1 MTRQTA
7 PYGTWASPIS
17 ARMVAGQSLRFDSV
31 QRAGDAVYW
40 SEMRP
45 AEGGRAVVVAR
56 HDDGTVRDVTPERH
70 SVRSRVHEYGGG
82 AYLASDDGVFYVN
95 DKDQAVYRIGGD
107 GDAHVVM
114 AVPGMRAADFTLDRN
129 HRRLIAVGER
139 HEGDHDPSPE
149 NLLIGISLDDDA
161 DGPVSRLVEG
171 SDFYAFPRL
180 SPDGS
185 KLCWI
190 EWDLPGMPW
199 EASRLMVAE
208 LSANGEPGP
217 AQHVAGGNG
226 HHVFQPQWGEDGRL
240 HFVWDET
247 GWGNLYVWDGSGVE
261 ALAPREAEFGRPLWG
276 LRTTSYAVRPDG
288 SVVSSFIDNGAFQLA
303 VITPGAREPRRLDV
317 PFRQIDGICAGP
329 GDVTAIVTEDTRP
342 PAVAGVPIS
351 PDGAGAPAILRE
363 SMTASLDADAISSG
377 RHIAVPLE
385 EGGVVHALYYPPANA
400 DFEGEAGTAPPLI
413 TAAHGGPTG
422 MADRGLKLK
431 IQYWTSRG
439 FAFLDVDYR
448 GSAGY
453 GTAYRDALNGH
464 WGLRDVDD
472 VVAAAQW
479 LVAEGLADGER
490 LMISGGSAGGFTVL
504 CALTFHDVFA
514 AGASYYGVGDL
525 QKLLDLTHKFE
536 SGYLYKLTGTSPG
549 NTEEIFR
556 ARSPLFHAERITR
569 PVIFFQGVED
579 KVVPPGQ
586 SRDMV
591 ETLKRQGIP
600 VAYLEFEG
608 EGHGFRAADTLV
620 AALESEYAFYCRV
633 LGLVPQA
640 DLPDVRIFNEQELR
654 SVFRK

>member
-1 MTRQTA
+1 MTREAA
-7 PYGTWASPIS
+7 PFGTWASPIS
-17 ARMVAGQSLRFDSV
+17 AELVAGQSLRFDSV
-31 QRAGDAVYW
+31 QRSGDEVFW

-56 HDDGTVRDVTPERH
+56 HDDGTVRDVTPKHH
-70 SVRSRVHEYGGG
+70 SVRSRIHEYGGG
-82 AYLASDDGVFYVN
+82 AYLASEDGVFYVN
-95 DKDQAVYRIGGD
+95 DKDQAVYRAGESEPV
-107 GDAHVVM
+107 A
-114 AVPGMRAADFTLDRN
+114 AVAGLRAADFAYDRDR
-129 HRRLIAVGER
+129 RRLIAVGER
-139 HEGDHDPSPE
+139 HAGDHDPAPE
-149 NLLIGISLDDDA
+149 NLLIAIALEGGTDDA
-161 DGPVSRLVEG
+161 VSTLVEG
-171 SDFYAFPRL
+171 SDFYAYPRL

-185 KLCWI
+185 KLCWV

-199 EASRLMVAE
+199 ENSRLMAAE
-208 LSANGEPGP
+208 LGADGTPG
-217 AQHVAGGNG
+217 AVKHVAGGDG
-226 HHVFQPQWGEDGRL
+226 HHVFQPHWGDDGRL
-240 HFVWDET
+240 YFVWDKT
-247 GWGNLYVWDGSGVE
+247 GWGNLYVWDGASVD
-261 ALAPREAEFGRPLWG
+261 AVAPRTAEFGRPLWG

-288 SVVSSFIDNGAFQLA
+288 SVVSSFIDNGAFRLA
-303 VITPGAREPRRLDV
+303 VITPGDPEPRLLDV

-329 GDVTAIVTEDTRP
+329 RDVTAIVAEDTRP
-342 PAVAGVPIS
+342 PAIASVPMS
-351 PDGAGAPAILRE
+351 PPGAPVILRE
-363 SMTASLDADAISSG
+363 SMTASLDVGSISSG
-377 RHIAVPLE
+377 KHIAVPIGE
-385 EGGVVHALYYPPANA
+385 DGAVNALYYPPANEA
-400 DFEGEAGTAPPLI
+400 FEGQAGTAPPLI

-472 VVAAAQW
+472 VVSAAQW
-479 LVAEGLADGER
+479 LVGEGLADGER
-490 LMISGGSAGGFTVL
+490 MMISGGSAGGFTVL

-514 AGASYYGVGDL
+514 GGASYYGIGDL

-536 SGYLYKLTGTSPG
+536 SGYLYKLTGTEPG
-549 NTEEIFR
+549 ETEEVFR
-556 ARSPLFHAERITR
+556 ARSPLFHAEKITR

-608 EGHGFRAADTLV
+608 EGHGFRSADTLV

-640 DLPDVRIFNEQELR
+640 DLPDVKIFNEQEL
-654 SVFRK
+654 